1 MSDDVANKKMRGQ
14 FFTVNDKVQQLMKDL
29 ISVDYGDDRWRGLE
43 PSAGAGDLMKAI
55 VDDSPS
61 ANIVGCEID
70 ENVEPLSD
78 DLNIVYEDFFSFAD
92 KDVCV

>member
-43 PSAGAGDLMKAI
+43 PF
-55 VDDSPS
+55 
-61 ANIVGCEID
+61 CWRW
-70 ENVEPLSD
+70 
-78 DLNIVYEDFFSFAD
+78 
-92 KDVCV
+92 